1 MSSVMSRC
9 VLGVVSL
16 VCARHAQHFVLQNGS
31 VGPKIAQIFRCA
43 ENKKGL
49 FIAKG
54 GGRRKKGTDFFYVL
68 AFCVSVVSLGC
79 VRHMRNYNFALQ
91 NGSIGPEIAQIFR
104 CAASREGGF
113 SLQRGERA
121 PKKAFFS
128 SYFLVYFSVAGV
140 SGAHVESMTVSRV

>member
-1 MSSVMSRC
+1 MASVMSRC

-54 GGRRKKGTDFFYVL
+54 GGAAKKGLIWLRFGIL
-68 AFCVSVVSLGC
+68 C
-79 VRHMRNYNFALQ
+79 
-91 NGSIGPEIAQIFR
+91 E
-104 CAASREGGF
+104 
-113 SLQRGERA
+113 RG
-121 PKKAFFS
+121 
-128 SYFLVYFSVAGV
+128 
-140 SGAHVESMTVSRV
+140 VSRVRATHAQLQFCSTKWQYRPRNCSNFPLRGLTRRGLFIAKGGARAEKSLFFFLLFGVFQCSRGFWCTC